1 MSTASALPLT
11 IFALTYLALALGRL
25 PYVRLDRTGAATVG
39 AIAMVLTGTL
49 SEGAAGRAVDFH
61 TLGLLLGMMILVA
74 DLRQSG
80 VFAYVAHTVFRRART
95 GYGLLAL
102 IVAVSGVLAA
112 FFVND
117 VVCLILAPLLT
128 GIAADTGIDAVPLLL
143 GLATATNIG
152 SAATITGNPQNMIVA
167 GFAKL
172 RYVSFLRH
180 VGPSAVVGLILDFG
194 VIALVYRASLKQKC
208 KARADDPPRVPSRL
222 LAIKSSLIALG
233 ALVGFALGFR
243 TDLVALSAASVV
255 LLIGH
260 SPLGR
265 IYDQVDYTLL
275 LMFAGL
281 FIVVGGAETTGF
293 HKQLLHLIGAGRLN
307 NPAILTGTA
316 AVLSNLVSNVPAVML
331 FRPLYPLLGHSART
345 GMLLAAAS
353 TYAGNLTL
361 LGSVANLI
369 VVENARAHGVH
380 LSFGEHLKVGLPITL
395 LTLALATVMVR

>member
-1 MSTASALPLT
+1 MSTTGALPLT
-11 IFALTYLALALGRL
+11 IFVLTYLALALGRL
-25 PYVRLDRTGAATVG
+25 PYVRLDRTGAAMVG

-49 SEGAAGRAVDFH
+49 SEGAARQAVDFH

-80 VFAYVAHTVFRRART
+80 VFAYIADTVFRRART
-95 GYGLLAL
+95 GYGLLAM
-102 IVAVSGVLAA
+102 IIAVSGVLAA

-117 VVCLILAPLLT
+117 VVCLILAPVLN
-128 GIAADTGIDAVPLLL
+128 GIAADTGIDAVPLLV

-172 RYVSFLRH
+172 RYVSFLSH
-180 VGPSAVVGLILDFG
+180 VGPTAVVGLILDFF
-194 VIALVYRASLKQKC
+194 VMAVVYRSRLRQKC
-208 KARADDPPRVPSRL
+208 KPRANDRPRVASRL
-222 LAIKSSLIALG
+222 LALKSSLIALG
-233 ALVGFALGFR
+233 ALVGFALGYR
-243 TDLVALSAASVV
+243 TDLVALSAASIV

-281 FIVVGGAETTGF
+281 FIVVGGAETTNF
-293 HKQLLHLIGAGRLN
+293 HQHLLHLVGARRLN
-307 NPAILTGTA
+307 DPAVLTATT

-331 FRPLYPLLGHSART
+331 FRPLYSLPGASPRT

-369 VVENARAHGVH
+369 VVENARAHNVH
-380 LSFGEHLKVGLPITL
+380 LSFSEHLKVGLPITL
-395 LTLALATVMVR
+395 LTLVLATVMVR

>member
-11 IFALTYLALALGRL
+11 IFALTYLALALGKL
-25 PYVRLDRTGAATVG
+25 PYMRLDRTGAAMVG
-39 AIAMVLTGTL
+39 AIAMVLTGVL
-49 SEGAAGRAVDFH
+49 SAGAARQAVDFH

-80 VFAYVAHTVFRRART
+80 VFTYIADRVFHRART

-102 IVAVSGVLAA
+102 TIGVSGVLAA

-117 VVCLILAPLLT
+117 VVCLILAPVLS

-167 GFAKL
+167 GYAGLK
-172 RYVSFLRH
+172 YVSFLRH
-180 VGPSAVVGLILDFG
+180 VGPSALVGLVLDFA
-194 VIALVYRASLKQKC
+194 VIGLLYRARLRQKC
-208 KARADDPPRVPSRL
+208 RPREADRAAVPSRL
-222 LAIKSSLIALG
+222 LAVKSSLIALG
-233 ALVGFALGFR
+233 ALVGFALGYR
-243 TDLVALSAASVV
+243 TDLVALSAASMV

-281 FIVVGGAETTGF
+281 FIVVAGAETTNF
-293 HKQLLHLIGAGRLN
+293 HRQLLHLVGAGRLG
-307 NPAILTGTA
+307 NPVVLSATV

-331 FRPLYPLLGHSART
+331 FRPLYAFLDSSPRT

-369 VVENARAHGVH
+369 VVENARAHNVN

-395 LTLALATVMVR
+395 LTLALAILMIR